1 MKRKLLSPTE
11 LKQLHAQQE
20 EQKKLLAAKLEQK
33 KLEEEKANKKLVP
46 PKQLLNPVVEEE
58 VVEIKEEVEPP
69 KPQKKPI
76 QVLHERVEELA
87 ASIQKPKYYD
97 AEIARIEELLESKV
111 NQEDYDLTPL
121 YIEIQELKGELLSLP
136 EVHYYDEEISNL
148 QNELNELEIKYYDDE
163 ISVLQERINSIIIP
177 EVKYYDKDIHDLHE
191 RIDLFKI
198 SNSNIVDKQEKEL
211 KDLKTF
217 TGNLADNLNQLVIP
231 EEFDPSQ
238 LETHI
243 SSLQESLVDIRN
255 EISNLPEVKYYEN
268 ELNSLTE
275 MITNVRDCIPV
286 IPEIKY
292 YDDELNGL
300 LSTIEEVRHSIPEL
314 PEVRYYENEIA
325 ALEKQIQEVENKI
338 PELPEIKSYDNDIVV
353 LENNVVEIKKSLF
366 ELQKSFSEIKIPEIP
381 EQVDWNEDIQ
391 KIYEEIKNLKEVPV
405 VEESTDPLVPL
416 DQKFATLD
424 DLQNHYRIFIN
435 RIQQQLASLGGGG
448 EVRLNR
454 LDDVSFDNTVGSLLI
469 YDGSK
474 WTGISSSSI
483 GGGGG
488 GGGTANYA
496 DVAGIATYAITAGIA
511 TYSNTS
517 GVSTYASTAGIAT
530 YAASSGIATYA
541 SRAGIA
547 TYANTSGIATYA
559 SLSGLST
566 YASTAGIA
574 SNSTLLDN
582 QLPSYYLDYNNFTNT
597 PTNLSDFTNNVG
609 FITSSALVGYATETY
624 VNVAIANLID
634 SSPATLDTLNELA
647 QALGDDPNFSVTITN
662 SLANKLS
669 LTGGVVSGIITAS
682 GFVGDLTGTASNAT
696 YAVNSGIASYAST
709 AGIATYANVSGIS
722 TYATIAGIATYAT
735 SSGLSTYA
743 STAGIATYADVA
755 GIATYSSSSGISS
768 YADVAG
774 IATYASVSGI
784 ATVAEGLTGTPDIN
798 VGLTTASR
806 LIVGSGTTFTED
818 FVVEGNARVVGIL
831 TVGSSSIIIDGSE
844 NQVNVGTGVTIHH
857 TNGVQVGSNTVHS
870 NGLTINRI
878 SVSGIATA
886 SSFIPTSG
894 YIKAADGTNSFYIYS
909 GTGNVSFQG
918 TIGASQIN
926 SASGYKALDFGTT
939 ATPSVNIANNLI
951 VGAGASIV
959 GVVTASS
966 FVGNITGTASN
977 ATYAVTAGVATYSNV
992 AGIATY
998 ATSSGIA
1005 TYADVSGI
1013 STYASSAGI
1022 ATYSNTSGIATYSSS
1037 AGIATYATT
1046 AGVSTNSTLL
1056 DNQLPSY
1063 YLDYTNFT
1071 NTPSNLSDFTN
1082 DVGFITSS
1090 ALVGYATETYVN
1102 VAVANL
1108 VNSAPATLDTLKEL
1122 ADALGS
1128 DPNFSVTITNSLAN
1142 KLSLSGGIVSGI
1154 ITASGFVGN
1163 LTGTATTATYAVN
1176 SGVATY
1182 ASTAG
1187 IATVAQGLTGTPDIN
1202 VGLTTATRLVVG
1214 SGTTFP
1220 EDLVVE
1226 GNTRITGILT
1236 VGTSSIVLD
1245 GEENQVNV
1253 GSGVTL
1259 HHTNGVQVGG
1269 NTLHTSG
1276 LTLNHVN
1283 LSGIT
1288 TLGTVKISSGII
1300 TATSTSGI
1308 VTYYGDGQYLQN
1320 ILSGVGVATAGG
1332 LVGTGATILDFR
1344 GAGISTVTV
1353 SSGIATINIVG
1364 GGSGGGAVSIGTI
1377 APPTPSNGD
1386 LWYSPDY
1393 GRTFVWYD
1401 ETALGVGSTAV
1412 WVDAAP
1418 FNYFKDNELTPA
1430 KTSNSIVATTNQE
1443 TFSVSYKVGYVD
1455 VYLNGVRLSDSEF
1468 VANNGSS
1475 ITLIQPA
1482 ASGDVLDVVEYTM
1495 GIGATGATGPQGP
1508 QGPLSQVIGITSSIV
1523 HYPLIVSGSG
1533 TVTASI
1539 TTTSNYFSFTP
1550 SSGTLSVNQLS
1561 VVGVVTATDFNSTS
1575 DINLKENVKIIDNAL
1590 DKVNSISGITFNWI
1604 ENKKSSAGV
1613 IAQEVEKILP
1623 EIVQE
1628 SEGNKTVNYNGLIGL
1643 LVEAIKEQQ
1652 EEINSLKARLDRL
1665 EE

>member
-11 LKQLHAQQE
+11 LKQLQAQQE
-20 EQKKLLAAKLEQK
+20 EQEKLLAAELEQK
-33 KLEEEKANKKLVP
+33 RLEEEKANKKLVP
-46 PKQLLNPVVEEE
+46 PKQLLNPVIEEE
-58 VVEIKEEVEPP
+58 VVEIKEEIEPIR
-69 KPQKKPI
+69 PQKKPI
-76 QVLHERVEELA
+76 QVLQERVEKLA

-97 AEIARIEELLESKV
+97 EEIARIEELLESKV

-136 EVHYYDEEISNL
+136 EVRYYDEEISNL

-163 ISVLQERINSIIIP
+163 ISYLQERINSIIIP
-177 EVKYYDKDIHDLHE
+177 EVKYYDKDINDLHE
-191 RIDLFKI
+191 RIDLFKV
-198 SNSNIVDKQEKEL
+198 SNSNLVDKQEKEL
-211 KDLKTF
+211 KDLKSF
-217 TGNLADNLNQLVIP
+217 AENLADNLNQLVIP

-300 LSTIEEVRHSIPEL
+300 LSTIEEVRQSIPEL

-325 ALEKQIQEVENKI
+325 ALEKQIQEVESKI

-454 LDDVSFDNTVGSLLI
+454 LDDVSFDGSAGSLLI

-488 GGGTANYA
+488 VGVATYA
-496 DVAGIATYAITAGIA
+496 DVAGIATYATTAGIA

-517 GVSTYASTAGIAT
+517 GVSTYAS
-530 YAASSGIATYA
+530 
-541 SRAGIA
+541 
-547 TYANTSGIATYA
+547 
-559 SLSGLST
+559 LS
-566 YASTAGIA
+566 GIA

-582 QLPSYYLDYNNFTNT
+582 QLPSYYLDYNNFTNS

-609 FITSSALVGYATETY
+609 FITSSALVGYATEAY
-624 VNVAIANLID
+624 VNLAIANLID

-669 LTGGVVSGIITAS
+669 LTGGVVTGIITAS

-696 YAVNSGIASYAST
+696 YAVNSGIATYAST
-709 AGIATYANVSGIS
+709 AGIATYADAAGIS

-774 IATYASVSGI
+774 LSTYASSSGISTYATSAGIATYASVSGI

-806 LIVGSGTTFTED
+806 LIVGSGTLFTED

-831 TVGSSSIIIDGSE
+831 TVGSSSITIDGSE

-857 TNGVQVGSNTVHS
+857 TNGVQVGGNTVHFS
-870 NGLTINRI
+870 GLTINQAN
-878 SVSGIATA
+878 VSGIVTA
-886 SSFIPTSG
+886 SGFVGDLT
-894 YIKAADGTNSFYIYS
+894 GT
-909 GTGNVSFQG
+909 
-918 TIGASQIN
+918 A
-926 SASGYKALDFGTT
+926 TT
-939 ATPSVNIANNLI
+939 ATYAL
-951 VGAGASIV
+951 
-959 GVVTASS
+959 TAE
-966 FVGNITGTASN
+966 V
-977 ATYAVTAGVATYSNV
+977 ATYAENTGVSTYSNV

-998 ATSSGIA
+998 ASSSGIA
-1005 TYADVSGI
+1005 TYADVADLS
-1013 STYASSAGI
+1013 
-1022 ATYSNTSGIATYSSS
+1022 TYSST

-1046 AGVSTNSTLL
+1046 AGLSTNSTLL
-1056 DNQLPSY
+1056 DNQLPSH

-1071 NTPSNLSDFTN
+1071 NTPSNLSNFAN

-1090 ALVGYATETYVN
+1090 ALVGYATETFVNNLVAISTFSGDYNDLSNTPTIPSIVGLASEGYVN
-1102 VAVANL
+1102 NLVAISTFSGDYNDLSNTPTIPSDTGDLTNSVGFITSSALVGYATETYVDVSVANL
-1108 VNSAPATLDTLKEL
+1108 VNSAPETLDTLKEL

-1142 KLSLSGGIVSGI
+1142 KLSLSGGVVSGI

-1176 SGVATY
+1176 AGVATY
-1182 ASTAG
+1182 ASVSG

-1214 SGTTFP
+1214 AGTTFL

-1236 VGTSSIVLD
+1236 VGTSSIVID

-1253 GSGVTL
+1253 GTGVTL

-1269 NTLHTSG
+1269 NTLHFSG
-1276 LTLNHVN
+1276 LTLNQINV
-1283 LSGIT
+1283 
-1288 TLGTVKISSGII
+1288 
-1300 TATSTSGI
+1300 SGI
-1308 VTYYGDGQYLQN
+1308 VTASSFSLPDGLISSGSLTTSSPTEIAIDSFSASSYRSAKYQVQVESGSDYQTTEISVLHNDATTFMTEYGTLQTGDSLASFTTDLSDGSVRL
-1320 ILSGVGVATAGG
+1320 LATSLTAGE
-1332 LVGTGATILDFR
+1332 V
-1344 GAGISTVTV
+1344 
-1353 SSGIATINIVG
+1353 
-1364 GGSGGGAVSIGTI
+1364 
-1377 APPTPSNGD
+1377 
-1386 LWYSPDY
+1386 
-1393 GRTFVWYD
+1393 
-1401 ETALGVGSTAV
+1401 
-1412 WVDAAP
+1412 
-1418 FNYFKDNELTPA
+1418 K
-1430 KTSNSIVATTNQE
+1430 
-1443 TFSVSYKVGYVD
+1443 YKV
-1455 VYLNGVRLSDSEF
+1455 LR
-1468 VANNGSS
+1468 
-1475 ITLIQPA
+1475 
-1482 ASGDVLDVVEYTM
+1482 
-1495 GIGATGATGPQGP
+1495 
-1508 QGPLSQVIGITSSIV
+1508 
-1523 HYPLIVSGSG
+1523 
-1533 TVTASI
+1533 
-1539 TTTSNYFSFTP
+1539 
-1550 SSGTLSVNQLS
+1550 
-1561 VVGVVTATDFNSTS
+1561 
-1575 DINLKENVKIIDNAL
+1575 NAIR
-1590 DKVNSISGITFNWI
+1590 V
-1604 ENKKSSAGV
+1604 
-1613 IAQEVEKILP
+1613 
-1623 EIVQE
+1623 
-1628 SEGNKTVNYNGLIGL
+1628 
-1643 LVEAIKEQQ
+1643 
-1652 EEINSLKARLDRL
+1652 
-1665 EE
+1665 

>member
-58 VVEIKEEVEPP
+58 VVEIKEEVEPL

-121 YIEIQELKGELLSLP
+121 YIEIQELKGGLLSLP
-136 EVHYYDEEISNL
+136 EVRYYDEEISNL

-163 ISVLQERINSIIIP
+163 ISYLQERINSIIIP

-198 SNSNIVDKQEKEL
+198 SNSNLVDKQEKEL

-217 TGNLADNLNQLVIP
+217 TENLADNLNQLVIP

-300 LSTIEEVRHSIPEL
+300 LSTIEEVRQSIPEL

-325 ALEKQIQEVENKI
+325 TLEKQIQEVENKI

-488 GGGTANYA
+488 GGGGTANYA

-517 GVSTYASTAGIAT
+517 GVSTYASTAGIATYAASSGIATYSSTSGIATYSSTAGIAT

-574 SNSTLLDN
+574 TYSNT
-582 QLPSYYLDYNNFTNT
+582 
-597 PTNLSDFTNNVG
+597 
-609 FITSSALVGYATETY
+609 
-624 VNVAIANLID
+624 
-634 SSPATLDTLNELA
+634 
-647 QALGDDPNFSVTITN
+647 
-662 SLANKLS
+662 
-669 LTGGVVSGIITAS
+669 
-682 GFVGDLTGTASNAT
+682 
-696 YAVNSGIASYAST
+696 SGIATYSNTSGIATYAST
-709 AGIATYANVSGIS
+709 AGIATYSNTSGIA
-722 TYATIAGIATYAT
+722 TYASTAGISTYAT

-743 STAGIATYADVA
+743 STAGIATYANVA

-768 YADVAG
+768 YANVAGLSTYATTAG
-774 IATYASVSGI
+774 IATYSLTAGISTVSQ
-784 ATVAEGLTGTPDIN
+784 GLTGTPDIN

-806 LIVGSGTTFTED
+806 LIVGSGTTFPED

-831 TVGSSSIIIDGSE
+831 TVGSSSIVLDGTE
-844 NQVNVGTGVTIHH
+844 NQVNVGTGVTLHH

-870 NGLTINRI
+870 SGLTINQANVSGI
-878 SVSGIATA
+878 VTASGFDGNLTGNATTATYASSAGIATYATSAGIATYSSNAGIATYATFAGVSTYSNTSGIATYSQTAGIATSAGTATTASYLTDAANIITGTINKDRISTTNALTILGDLYVSNNISFGGTTTQLNTEQLQIADADIVLGIGTSFSPTDNTANHGGIAIASTEGTPLVDLNIVPAETNPSTYKKIMWFKGSSIGAGLTDAWLFNYGVGIGSTQVPNGVRLAAGSVQFTENDLSVVRNIQASGIVTA
-886 SSFIPTSG
+886 SSFVPTSG

-959 GVVTASS
+959 GVVTASN
-966 FVGNITGTASN
+966 G
-977 ATYAVTAGVATYSNV
+977 AVIKA
-992 AGIATY
+992 
-998 ATSSGIA
+998 
-1005 TYADVSGI
+1005 
-1013 STYASSAGI
+1013 
-1022 ATYSNTSGIATYSSS
+1022 
-1037 AGIATYATT
+1037 
-1046 AGVSTNSTLL
+1046 
-1056 DNQLPSY
+1056 
-1063 YLDYTNFT
+1063 
-1071 NTPSNLSDFTN
+1071 
-1082 DVGFITSS
+1082 
-1090 ALVGYATETYVN
+1090 
-1102 VAVANL
+1102 
-1108 VNSAPATLDTLKEL
+1108 
-1122 ADALGS
+1122 
-1128 DPNFSVTITNSLAN
+1128 
-1142 KLSLSGGIVSGI
+1142 
-1154 ITASGFVGN
+1154 
-1163 LTGTATTATYAVN
+1163 GTATTA
-1176 SGVATY
+1176 
-1182 ASTAG
+1182 
-1187 IATVAQGLTGTPDIN
+1187 
-1202 VGLTTATRLVVG
+1202 
-1214 SGTTFP
+1214 
-1220 EDLVVE
+1220 LVVE

-1245 GEENQVNV
+1245 GTENQVNV

-1300 TATSTSGI
+1300 TATSGI

-1377 APPTPSNGD
+1377 APPSPSNGD

-1401 ETALGVGSTAV
+1401 EVALGIGFTAV

-1418 FNYFKDNELTPA
+1418 FNNPSELEPVAA
-1430 KTSNSIVATTNQE
+1430 KNSTSLTATEGQTKFDV
-1443 TFSVSYKVGYVD
+1443 TYTAGYVD
-1455 VYLNGVRLSDSEF
+1455 VYLNGIRLNDTEF
-1468 VANNGSS
+1468 VASNGSS
-1475 ITLIQPA
+1475 ITLINA
-1482 ASGDVLDVVEYTM
+1482 ASVGDVLDVVEYTM

-1508 QGPLSQVIGITSSIV
+1508 LSQVVGITSSIV
-1523 HYPLIVSGSG
+1523 HYPLIVSGVGS
-1533 TVTASI
+1533 VTASI

-1550 SSGTLSVNQLS
+1550 SSGTLNTNQLT

-1575 DINLKENVKIIDNAL
+1575 DINLKENVRVIDNAL

-1613 IAQEVEKILP
+1613 IAQEVEQILP

-1628 SEGNKTVNYNGLIGL
+1628 NEGNKTVNYNGLIGL

-1652 EEINSLKARLDRL
+1652 EQINSLQHRIELL
-1665 EE
+1665 EGN

>member
-1 MKRKLLSPTE
+1 LKRKLLSPTE

-58 VVEIKEEVEPP
+58 VVQIKEEIEPP

-136 EVHYYDEEISNL
+136 EVRYYDEEISNL

-163 ISVLQERINSIIIP
+163 ISYLQERINSIIIP
-177 EVKYYDKDIHDLHE
+177 EVKYYDKDINDLHE

-198 SNSNIVDKQEKEL
+198 SNSNLVDKQEKEL

-217 TGNLADNLNQLVIP
+217 TENLADNLSQLVIP

-300 LSTIEEVRHSIPEL
+300 LSTIEEVRQSIPEL
-314 PEVRYYENEIA
+314 PEVRYYETEIA
-325 ALEKQIQEVENKI
+325 ELEKQIQEVENKI

-353 LENNVVEIKKSLF
+353 LENNIVEIKKSLF

-474 WTGISSSSI
+474 WTGISSSAL
-483 GGGGG
+483 GGGVSAAIN
-488 GGGTANYA
+488 AN
-496 DVAGIATYAITAGIA
+496 VAGIA

-517 GVSTYASTAGIAT
+517 GVSTYAS
-530 YAASSGIATYA
+530 
-541 SRAGIA
+541 
-547 TYANTSGIATYA
+547 
-559 SLSGLST
+559 LS
-566 YASTAGIA
+566 GIA

-609 FITSSALVGYATETY
+609 FITSSALVGYATEAY
-624 VNVAIANLID
+624 VNLAIANLID

-662 SLANKLS
+662 SIANKLS
-669 LTGGVVSGIITAS
+669 LDGGVVTGIITAS

-696 YAVNSGIASYAST
+696 YAVNSGIA
-709 AGIATYANVSGIS
+709 
-722 TYATIAGIATYAT
+722 
-735 SSGLSTYA
+735 TYA
-743 STAGIATYADVA
+743 STA
-755 GIATYSSSSGISS
+755 
-768 YADVAG
+768 
-774 IATYASVSGI
+774 GI

-806 LIVGSGTTFTED
+806 LIVGSGTLFTED

-831 TVGSSSIIIDGSE
+831 TVGSSSITIDGSE

-857 TNGVQVGSNTVHS
+857 TNGVQVGGNTVHFS
-870 NGLTINRI
+870 GLTINQAN
-878 SVSGIATA
+878 VSGI
-886 SSFIPTSG
+886 
-894 YIKAADGTNSFYIYS
+894 
-909 GTGNVSFQG
+909 
-918 TIGASQIN
+918 
-926 SASGYKALDFGTT
+926 
-939 ATPSVNIANNLI
+939 
-951 VGAGASIV
+951 
-959 GVVTASS
+959 VTASG
-966 FVGNITGTASN
+966 FVGDLTGTASS
-977 ATYAVTAGVATYSNV
+977 ATYAVTAGVASYAANTGVSTYSNV

-1005 TYADVSGI
+1005 TYADV
-1013 STYASSAGI
+1013 AGL
-1022 ATYSNTSGIATYSSS
+1022 STYSSS

-1102 VAVANL
+1102 NLVAISTFSGDYNDLSNTPTIPSIVGLASEGYVNNLVAISTFSGDYNDLSNTPTIPSDTGDLTNSVGFITSSALVGYATETYVDVSVANL
-1108 VNSAPATLDTLKEL
+1108 VNSAPETLDTLKEL

-1142 KLSLSGGIVSGI
+1142 KLSLSGGVVSGI

-1176 SGVATY
+1176 SGIATY
-1182 ASTAG
+1182 ASTSG
-1187 IATVAQGLTGTPDIN
+1187 IATVSQGLAGIPDIN
-1202 VGLTTATRLVVG
+1202 VGLTTVTRLIVG
-1214 SGTTFP
+1214 AGTTFP

-1236 VGTSSIVLD
+1236 VGTSSIVID

-1269 NTLHTSG
+1269 NTLHFSG
-1276 LTLNHVN
+1276 LTLNQINV
-1283 LSGIT
+1283 
-1288 TLGTVKISSGII
+1288 
-1300 TATSTSGI
+1300 SGI
-1308 VTYYGDGQYLQN
+1308 VTASSFSLPDGLISSGSLTTSSPTEIAIDSFSASSYRSAKYQVQVESGSNYQTTEISVLHNDTTTFMTEYGTLQTGDSLASFTTDLSDGSVRL
-1320 ILSGVGVATAGG
+1320 LATSLTAGE
-1332 LVGTGATILDFR
+1332 V
-1344 GAGISTVTV
+1344 
-1353 SSGIATINIVG
+1353 
-1364 GGSGGGAVSIGTI
+1364 
-1377 APPTPSNGD
+1377 
-1386 LWYSPDY
+1386 
-1393 GRTFVWYD
+1393 
-1401 ETALGVGSTAV
+1401 
-1412 WVDAAP
+1412 
-1418 FNYFKDNELTPA
+1418 K
-1430 KTSNSIVATTNQE
+1430 
-1443 TFSVSYKVGYVD
+1443 YKV
-1455 VYLNGVRLSDSEF
+1455 LR
-1468 VANNGSS
+1468 
-1475 ITLIQPA
+1475 
-1482 ASGDVLDVVEYTM
+1482 
-1495 GIGATGATGPQGP
+1495 
-1508 QGPLSQVIGITSSIV
+1508 
-1523 HYPLIVSGSG
+1523 
-1533 TVTASI
+1533 
-1539 TTTSNYFSFTP
+1539 
-1550 SSGTLSVNQLS
+1550 
-1561 VVGVVTATDFNSTS
+1561 
-1575 DINLKENVKIIDNAL
+1575 NAIR
-1590 DKVNSISGITFNWI
+1590 V
-1604 ENKKSSAGV
+1604 
-1613 IAQEVEKILP
+1613 
-1623 EIVQE
+1623 
-1628 SEGNKTVNYNGLIGL
+1628 
-1643 LVEAIKEQQ
+1643 
-1652 EEINSLKARLDRL
+1652 
-1665 EE
+1665 